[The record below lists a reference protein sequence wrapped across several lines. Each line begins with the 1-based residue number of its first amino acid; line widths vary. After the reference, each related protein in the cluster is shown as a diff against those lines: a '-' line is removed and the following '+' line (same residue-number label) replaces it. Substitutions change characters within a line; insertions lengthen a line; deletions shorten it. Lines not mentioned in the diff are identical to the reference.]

1 MKKVLRIIEVITV
14 GSKFKTAVLWFFI
27 LSIIVILDLSH
38 TFNTTLEHLEYSSV
52 SYLLFTIR
60 FSSVELEESTFKI
73 SLIEIKRTQKM
84 KTLSKIGK
92 VIGSIVIP
100 SLSVA
105 YFSFYILSLI
115 VIVMATR
122 DSTPWILQY
131 FGKFG
136 IVVATI
142 MVTYYI
148 WLIAII
154 PALLIEKLIKKDEQ

>member
-1 MKKVLRIIEVITV
+1 
-14 GSKFKTAVLWFFI
+14 
-27 LSIIVILDLSH
+27 
-38 TFNTTLEHLEYSSV
+38 
-52 SYLLFTIR
+52 
-60 FSSVELEESTFKI
+60 
-73 SLIEIKRTQKM
+73 M

-154 PALLIEKLIKKDEQ
+154 PALLIEKLIKKDEQQ

>member
-1 MKKVLRIIEVITV
+1 
-14 GSKFKTAVLWFFI
+14 
-27 LSIIVILDLSH
+27 
-38 TFNTTLEHLEYSSV
+38 
-52 SYLLFTIR
+52 
-60 FSSVELEESTFKI
+60 
-73 SLIEIKRTQKM
+73 M

-100 SLSVA
+100 SLPVA

-148 WLIAII
+148 FI
-154 PALLIEKLIKKDEQ
+154 PALLIEKLIKKDEQQ